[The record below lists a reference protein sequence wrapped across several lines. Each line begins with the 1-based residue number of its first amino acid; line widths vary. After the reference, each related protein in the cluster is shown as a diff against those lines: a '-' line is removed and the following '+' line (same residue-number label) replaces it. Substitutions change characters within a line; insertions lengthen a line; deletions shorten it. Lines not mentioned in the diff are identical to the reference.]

1 MNVIYGHDERNI
13 KSDATWRWWH
23 NVYLGTRYPSVS
35 IARPLRAHSLLFY
48 LSHEL
53 PPGFV
58 ISPVLLAH
66 LPTVDYTTTAAA
78 LCRSRE
84 CVEWST
90 TTAVATLRCS
100 SVCVEAAAA
109 NKAPWQCLTCSTLPG
124 PKDLGTVL
132 QALMGPRCNSTRY
145 CRR

>member
-1 MNVIYGHDERNI
+1 MDTTSGTSKVMQHDDDGI
-13 KSDATWRWWH
+13 MCTW
-23 NVYLGTRYPSVS
+23 VPGTRVCRS
-35 IARPLRAHSLLFY
+35 LAHSEHTLFY
-48 LSHEL
+48 FICRMNCRRV
-53 PPGFV
+53 FV

-90 TTAVATLRCS
+90 TTAAVATLRCS

-109 NKAPWQCLTCSTLPG
+109 SKAPWQCLTCSTLPG